1 MYALPYIITGMGALT
16 LVFFLINRDRNGSV
30 PALLLKTLTS
40 FLFICLAFVSF
51 ILNFQSEVT
60 WYFMLIIMGLVC
72 GLIGDIVLDL
82 KILYKESS
90 SLYQHAGMA
99 AFFIGHCFYLT
110 ALFLY
115 FGFHITPL
123 LAALVLALVIVL
135 VSIFVLRFEFKEH
148 TIDTYMYSIVL
159 SYFMTHA
166 AYAAMKSGFAVSTV
180 MIFAGAVLFLL
191 SDLVLVLT
199 YYDDRDSRPFIAV
212 NHILYY
218 GAQYLIAMSI
228 LFFAV

>member
-1 MYALPYIITGMGALT
+1 MFLLPYIVTGLGALT
-16 LVFFLINRDRNGSV
+16 LIFFLIHRDRNGSV

-40 FLFICLAFVSF
+40 FLFISLAFVSF
-51 ILNFQSEVT
+51 INNFHYDVT
-60 WYFMLIIMGLVC
+60 WYFMLIMMGLVC
-72 GLIGDIVLDL
+72 GMIGDIVLDL
-82 KILYKESS
+82 KILYRESS

-115 FGFHITPL
+115 FGFHVTPL
-123 LAALVLALVIVL
+123 LIALAMTLVIMI

-148 TIDTYMYSIVL
+148 SIDTYMYTIVL

-166 AYAAMKSGFAVSTV
+166 AYAAVKAGFSVSTV
-180 MIFAGAVLFLL
+180 MILAGAFLFLL

-199 YYDDRDSRPFIAV
+199 YYDDRDSKPFIAV
-212 NHILYY
+212 NHVLYY
-218 GAQYLIAMSI
+218 GAQYLIAMSV

>member
-1 MYALPYIITGMGALT
+1 MHVIPYIITGLGALT
-16 LVFFLINRDRNGSV
+16 LIFFLISRDRNGTV
-30 PALLLKTLTS
+30 PALLFKTLTS
-40 FLFICLAFVSF
+40 FLFICLAFFSF
-51 ILNFQSEVT
+51 IVNFNPEVT
-60 WYFMLIIMGLVC
+60 WYFMLIMMGLVC

-99 AFFIGHCFYLT
+99 AFLIGHCFYLT
-110 ALFLY
+110 ALFIY

-123 LAALVLALVIVL
+123 LAALALALVIML
-135 VSIFVLRFEFKEH
+135 VSVLVLRFEFKEH
-148 TIDTYMYSIVL
+148 TINTYLYSIAL

-166 AYAAMKSGFAVSTV
+166 AYAAVKTGFTVSTV
-180 MIFAGAVLFLL
+180 MMFAGAVLFLL

-199 YYDDRDSRPFIAV
+199 YYDKRDSKPFIAV